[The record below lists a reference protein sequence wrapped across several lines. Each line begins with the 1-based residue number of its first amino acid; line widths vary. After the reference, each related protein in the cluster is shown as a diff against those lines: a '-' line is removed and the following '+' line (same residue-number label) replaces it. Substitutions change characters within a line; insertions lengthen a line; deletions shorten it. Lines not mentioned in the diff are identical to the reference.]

1 MKEYQKQVDDWIQ
14 KFGVR
19 YFDVKTNGLLL
30 AEEVGELARI
40 LARTHG
46 EQSFKSAEEASTALS
61 DLEEEMADVL
71 FVLCCL
77 ANQLGVDLENAF
89 NAKMLKKTTRDR
101 MRHSENEKLNDTQ

>member
-1 MKEYQKQVDDWIQ
+1 MKVYRKRVDDWIRE
-14 KFGVR
+14 FGVR

-46 EQSFKSAEEASTALS
+46 EQSFKTVDEAAAARSA
-61 DLEEEMADVL
+61 LEEEMADVL

-77 ANQLGVDLENAF
+77 ANQLEVDLEKAF
-89 NAKMLKKTTRDR
+89 TDNMEKKTNRDR
-101 MRHSENEKLNDTQ
+101 KRHVQNDKLKGPE